1 MNIRARLGFEKAG
14 FGFFILKTRVPGSG
28 FGFSKMYQID
38 DFWLKNGAFW
48 SKNMQ
53 ISLEIAKLVLF
64 GPENGDYYDFL
75 WWFLSKHSKNAY
87 IWHVCLFITIFKEN
101 ISTFCFLLIS
111 FGQICICNLLFDLQ
125 LKKYIEMSQKG
136 DIFTRFR

>member
-1 MNIRARLGFEKAG
+1 MRLVFGNLGSGFEKQ
-14 FGFFILKTRVPGSG
+14 VPGSG

-75 WWFLSKHSKNAY
+75 W
-87 IWHVCLFITIFKEN
+87 
-101 ISTFCFLLIS
+101 
-111 FGQICICNLLFDLQ
+111 
-125 LKKYIEMSQKG
+125 
-136 DIFTRFR
+136 